1 MSDGSIEPDFVFL
14 KNTGYTFS
22 VFGVFVAYFA
32 ILVRSLQSKSVGSE
46 WFIIL
51 PLVCI
56 FMFTFLPREFELPI
70 NYILKFLDFPVSFIE
85 CYYYVRLVCFLSRFS
100 MDKLNPPVS
109 QQEIRKGRLL
119 PSRKSIAYR
128 AVISAISLVSL
139 TIATVLV
146 TYGFKYWALSW
157 YHGVVAAGV
166 VFAFLF
172 TIVCDN
178 GIISDPCMVSLHT
191 ALSVVPMISLSAGFF
206 TVFLRLFLVISAF
219 VSLKFS
225 LEESTNNKLEGF
237 NFFFTNFKKKQTATA
252 FLLLLLTFV
261 FLSPEAFIRPVSKIC
276 GWQAMICPIIY
287 IFFLLV
293 EARQYHVATPY
304 LKR

>member
-22 VFGVFVAYFA
+22 MFGVFVAYFV
-32 ILVRSLQSKSVGSE
+32 ILVRSLRSKPVGAE
-46 WFIIL
+46 WFILFPIIL
-51 PLVCI
+51 LI
-56 FMFTFLPREFELPI
+56 AFNFLPREFELPI

-100 MDKLNPPVS
+100 LDKLNPPVS
-109 QQEIRKGRLL
+109 QQEIRRGKLL
-119 PSRKSIAYR
+119 PSRKSLSYR
-128 AVISAISLVSL
+128 AVISIISVVSL
-139 TIATVLV
+139 TIATALV
-146 TYGFKYWALSW
+146 SYGFKYWALSW

-178 GIISDPCMVSLHT
+178 GIISDPCMISLHT

-219 VSLKFS
+219 ASLKSS
-225 LEESTNNKLEGF
+225 LEDSASNKMEGF
-237 NFFFTNFKKKQTATA
+237 SFFFTNFKKKQTATA

-304 LKR
+304 LRH